1 MSRLTQNLLFLS
13 TLNDTGIKDD
23 QKRADSGSNM
33 IMVLKH
39 MNDRKTLKKH
49 NYILNTYIEE
59 IAKTNI
65 NKKIT
70 GSKRNCI
77 CITRQHDRK
86 KGIQI

>member
-39 MNDRKTLKKH
+39 MNDGKTLKKH
-49 NYILNTYIEE
+49 NYILYSYIEE
-59 IAKTNI
+59 IAKTNK
-65 NKKIT
+65 NKKLQEAKEILFA
-70 GSKRNCI
+70 
-77 CITRQHDRK
+77 
-86 KGIQI
+86 